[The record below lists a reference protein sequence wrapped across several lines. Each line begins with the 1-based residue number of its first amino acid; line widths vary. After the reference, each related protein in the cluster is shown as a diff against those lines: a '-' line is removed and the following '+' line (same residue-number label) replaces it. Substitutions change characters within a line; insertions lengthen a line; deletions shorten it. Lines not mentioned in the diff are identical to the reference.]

1 MLRRPREWVAAAF
14 VILHFAFAI
23 SSSAHP
29 ADNSQARFKVEPQR
43 VEFRLTFNLYTLQQ
57 FHLLDT
63 NEDGKI
69 TRQELDVAETAL
81 RDYLR
86 EHVLVTINEEDA
98 DLGTPSRM
106 ERMWP
111 EQSAGGDVMAADYG
125 QRFVDFSFVKTTEQ
139 TIEKLWI
146 GFNIFKETGELH
158 MVQAAFE
165 QDGKPEEVS
174 FSRNEPEYLWETD
187 FEEIEKPVAETVVA
201 SDVEAVPKSRGIH
214 PAVLVIG
221 LIAIGGTWML
231 LRKVNKISRG
241 GFRIGPPP
249 E

>member
-1 MLRRPREWVAAAF
+1 
-14 VILHFAFAI
+14 
-23 SSSAHP
+23 
-29 ADNSQARFKVEPQR
+29 
-43 VEFRLTFNLYTLQQ
+43 
-57 FHLLDT
+57 
-63 NEDGKI
+63 
-69 TRQELDVAETAL
+69 
-81 RDYLR
+81 
-86 EHVLVTINEEDA
+86 
-98 DLGTPSRM
+98 
-106 ERMWP
+106 
-111 EQSAGGDVMAADYG
+111 MAADYG
-125 QRFVDFSFVKTTEQ
+125 QRFVDFSFLKTTEQ
-139 TIEKLWI
+139 TIEKLWV

-158 MVQAAFE
+158 VVQAAFE

-187 FEEIEKPVAETVVA
+187 FEEVEKPVAETVAA
-201 SDVEAVPKSRGIH
+201 SDVEASPKSRGVH